1 MQTIL
6 ITGCS
11 TGFGRITATHFA
23 KLGWKVFGTV
33 RKESDAESLRQEHQN
48 IVPLICD
55 IVNESQVKVM
65 AQTVAAQTSSLDVL
79 VNNAGTAFPAPLEFL
94 PPQELLAQLNL
105 NVVAQVAV
113 LQAVMP
119 LLKKAG
125 GMIINVSS
133 ISGRVTAPITG
144 AYSAS
149 KFALEALSDALRI
162 ELAPFGVKVV
172 VIEPGSSPTAIWE
185 TSRQRGFGMLTEQG
199 ADISV
204 YQKLLDVALA
214 RVSSVDKTGFRPE
227 LFAETV
233 WKIANSPK
241 PKARYLVPSK
251 LIWRVWLRKLMPDE
265 WWDAMIRRAVKW

>member
-1 MQTIL
+1 MKSIL

-11 TGFGRITATHFA
+11 TGFGRVTAIHFA

-33 RKESDAESLRQEHQN
+33 RKEADVESLRQEHPN

-55 IVNESQVKVM
+55 IVNESQVKTM
-65 AQTVAAQTSSLDVL
+65 AQTVAAQTPTLDVL
-79 VNNAGTAFPAPLEFL
+79 VNNAGTAFPAPIELL
-94 PPQELLAQLNL
+94 PPAELLAQLNL

-162 ELAPFGVKVV
+162 ELAPFGVRVV

-185 TSRQRGFGMLTEQG
+185 TSRQRALGMLAEHS
-199 ADISV
+199 AVISD
-204 YQKLLDVALA
+204 YQKLLDAAQA
-214 RVSSVDKTGFRPE
+214 RIAAVDKTGFRPE

-233 WKIANSPK
+233 WKIANSPN

-265 WWDAMIRRAVKW
+265 WWDAMVRRAVKW